1 MKSFSLNSNLIKVV
15 HSPEY
20 PISEIDSGSSGENIF
35 RNPKIMTFF
44 CFRAEA
50 REIEATWLSGRNIFL
65 LLNQSERKYIF
76 LSFFSVDIA
85 FCTAGSVLRL
95 TNDLQASESSPSP
108 ASTC

>member
-1 MKSFSLNSNLIKVV
+1 M
-15 HSPEY
+15 
-20 PISEIDSGSSGENIF
+20 SEIDSGSSGENFF
-35 RNPKIMTFF
+35 RNLKIMTFF

-65 LLNQSERKYIF
+65 FFQINLNEKYI
-76 LSFFSVDIA
+76 SVDIA

-95 TNDLQASESSPSP
+95 TSNDLQASESSPSP